1 MEVITS
7 NVIKSIIAVL
17 PETLQE
23 LVLLIIEKLEALVNE
38 NTTKRLEIRNRN
50 LPDNPDGN

>member
-17 PETLQE
+17 PEILQE

-38 NTTKRLEIRNRN
+38 NIIKRLEIRNRN
-50 LPDNPDGN
+50 LPDNPHGN